1 MAAIHDA
8 QGMLELGPAC
18 GCQSGLRALLGL
30 TFAFTSVHHLGRLG
44 TAMVHGCQIRSGVG
58 GTALIRMLLFHGSR
72 WWAAGIPAVFCILC
86 YPHCHPHPHQQQP
99 PPPIH
104 RPLYTV
110 HPLSPPAS
118 QSLPPRAP
126 APSTARCFRRRD
138 LLLPRRDAN
147 PHALRKHGALVTGPP
162 PLALSETPV

>member
-1 MAAIHDA
+1 M
-8 QGMLELGPAC
+8 G
-18 GCQSGLRALLGL
+18 
-30 TFAFTSVHHLGRLG
+30 V
-44 TAMVHGCQIRSGVG
+44 RSGVVLAEPRLFACCYSTVVAG
-58 GTALIRMLLFHGSR
+58 GRQGSQQSS
-72 WWAAGIPAVFCILC
+72 VFCAI
-86 YPHCHPHPHQQQP
+86 HTAIHTRTSNN